1 MFDLFRSREKSV
13 RYILGFLLGLVAL
26 SMVITLVPGYS
37 GLVGGGSSNPQVVAE
52 IGDEA
57 LTVMD
62 IRRIVDREM
71 RGGSIQRGM
80 ESIYIP
86 MFVKQIVADRAL
98 AFQAKQMGFK
108 MSEEELSKTIA
119 SLIPQLFDANGK
131 FVGKDAYGAFLAQQN
146 ISIPEFE
153 SSVEKQA
160 LATKLLSLAM
170 EGVVVTPGEVEEEFR
185 QGNEKVK
192 VSYFLL
198 GPDKFRA
205 QATPSEQE
213 MREFYERG
221 KSAYMS
227 QEKRGYLIFG
237 IDEPTIARS
246 FTVPDAT
253 LQTAYMQQQER
264 FKTPDRVEAR
274 HILLMTTDK
283 PAAEVEKLKA
293 KAQDLLKKL
302 RSGGDFAQLAKDN
315 SEDPGSSVKGGD
327 LGWLVR
333 GQTVPEFEKT
343 AFSIQPGQISDV
355 VTTQYGFHIIQVTK
369 KEQARLRPFEEVKDE
384 LRQDLAR
391 DQIYNRMQTL
401 ATEIRTALIRSAA
414 EAEKIAAANGIAVA
428 RVESAAPG
436 DPLPEVGVSADFTD
450 AVRGLPQGGVSSVVP
465 IGENKLVVAQ
475 VTAIIAPRQ
484 STFEEMSGQIRGQ
497 LTEMRAQNLM
507 QDKMNELEA
516 RLKENPDLAAAARLA
531 GVTLTT
537 SEAVARG
544 GQIEGIGPAIQI
556 EEAFKKPAGTVLP
569 PLRLSSGVAFVK
581 VLEKIPADLTELA
594 TARTELTNN
603 IKGRRA
609 QQRREMFTDGIVNKL
624 IKDKKVKIYEENIQ
638 KLVES
643 YRS

>member
-37 GLVGGGSSNPQVVAE
+37 GLVGGGAANPQIVAE

-98 AFQAKQMGFK
+98 ALQAKQMGFK
-108 MSEEELSKTIA
+108 LSEQELSKTIA
-119 SLIPQLFDANGK
+119 GLIPQLFDASGK
-131 FVGKDAYGAFLAQQN
+131 FVGKEAYGAFLAQQN
-146 ISIPEFE
+146 ISISEFE

-160 LATKLLSLAM
+160 LATRILSLAI
-170 EGVVVTPGEVEEEFR
+170 EGVVVTPAEVEEEFR

-192 VSYFLL
+192 VSFFML

-205 QATPSEQE
+205 QASPNEQE
-213 MREFYERG
+213 MRAFYERG
-221 KSAYMS
+221 KGSYMTA
-227 QEKRGYLIFG
+227 EKRGYLIFG
-237 IDEPTIARS
+237 IDEPTVARS
-246 FTVPDAT
+246 FNVADSS
-253 LQTAYMQQQER
+253 LQAAYAQQQDR
-264 FKTPDRVEAR
+264 FKTPERVEAR

-283 PAAEVEKLKA
+283 PAAEVAKLKV

-327 LGWLVR
+327 LGFLVR
-333 GQTVPEFEKT
+333 GQTVPEFEKA
-343 AFSIQPGQISDV
+343 AFSMQPGQISDV

-384 LRQDLAR
+384 LRQDIAR

-414 EAEKIAAANGIAVA
+414 EAEKIARDNGIAVA
-428 RVESAAPG
+428 RVEAAGQG

-450 AVRGLPQGGVSSVVP
+450 AVKGLPQGGVSSIVP
-465 IGENKLVVAQ
+465 VGDNKLVVAQ
-475 VTAIIAPRQ
+475 VTAVIPPRQ
-484 STFEEMSGQIRGQ
+484 STFEEVGGQIRAQ
-497 LTEMRAQNLM
+497 LTETQAQNLL
-507 QDKMNELEA
+507 QDKVKEIEA
-516 RLKENPDLAAAARLA
+516 RLKENPDVAAAAKLA
-531 GVTLTT
+531 GVNLVT

-556 EEAFKKPAGTVLP
+556 EDAFKKPVGTILQPVRLP
-569 PLRLSSGVAFVK
+569 GGVAFVK
-581 VLEKIPADLTELA
+581 VIEKIPADLTQLA
-594 TARTELTNN
+594 ASRAELTTN
-603 IKGRRA
+603 IKSRRA
-609 QQRREMFTDGIVNKL
+609 QQRRELFTDGVVNKL